1 MAEPEGDSV
10 QVEVP
15 YIVRI
20 KQISVF
26 HVEGARISRLQNL
39 RLQ

>member
-1 MAEPEGDSV
+1 MAEFEGDSV

-15 YIVRI
+15 YRVII

-26 HVEGARISRLQNL
+26 HVERARRGRLQNL
-39 RLQ
+39 RL